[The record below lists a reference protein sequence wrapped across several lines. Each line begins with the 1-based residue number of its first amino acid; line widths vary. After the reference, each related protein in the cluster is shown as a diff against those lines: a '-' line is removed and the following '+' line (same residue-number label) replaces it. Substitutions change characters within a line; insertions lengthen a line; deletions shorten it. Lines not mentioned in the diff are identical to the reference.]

1 MKLIDID
8 DGGDRWTRTFTVEL
22 DNGKTFKIEEWSTPS
37 ACGTE
42 IYDEDGNPFYDDD
55 LFDEEF
61 MDEYVRPFER
71 AYQARY
77 DAEVQPVIDRI
88 KQEVFGG

>member
-8 DGGDRWTRTFTVEL
+8 DGGDYWTRTFTVE
-22 DNGKTFKIEEWSTPS
+22 DEDGTTYKIEEWSSPS
-37 ACGTE
+37 GCGTE
-42 IYDEDGNPFYDDD
+42 VYDADGNPFYDLDD
-55 LFDEEF
+55 DVLEEF
-61 MDEYVRPFER
+61 VRPLET
-71 AYQARY
+71 AYQARW